1 MLLLLGQ
8 LAYNITSWVRNGLA
22 SCQARLR
29 QFGMLRMVRDAF
41 HIAGMFAFDANG
53 HIAQVS
59 LNQAHELAASF
70 IDAFA
75 SFLARDGTVAN
86 LRQI

>member
-1 MLLLLGQ
+1 
-8 LAYNITSWVRNGLA
+8 
-22 SCQARLR
+22 
-29 QFGMLRMVRDAF
+29 MVRDGF
-41 HIAGMFAFDANG
+41 HIAGSIGFNVHG
-53 HIAQVS
+53 HIVQIS
-59 LNQAHELAASF
+59 LNQAHDLAASF

>member
-1 MLLLLGQ
+1 
-8 LAYNITSWVRNGLA
+8 
-22 SCQARLR
+22 
-29 QFGMLRMVRDAF
+29 MVRDAF
-41 HIAGMFAFDANG
+41 HIAGCLSFDAQG
-53 HIAQVS
+53 HIDQIS

-70 IDAFA
+70 ITAFA